1 MLNIAFTKFYILEIL
16 GYILSILIGVSLGLI
31 GGGGSILTIPI
42 VVYLFHVEPLL
53 ATSYSLFIV
62 GATSLVGTKRH
73 YTLGNLKISIALY
86 FAIPSVV
93 SILLT
98 RKILI
103 PLIPN
108 QIFQINQFILTKNIL
123 TMVVFAV
130 LMIAAS
136 VSMIKQSK
144 LVQEDSKPPNNLQLM
159 IFGFLIGMITGFL
172 GAGGGFLI
180 IPVLIFFAKLDMKQ
194 AVGTS
199 LLIITIN
206 SLLGFLGD
214 LVNHVPINWVLLSS
228 ISFFAIIGMFIGTQL
243 SKKIAGDKLKPIF
256 GWFVLIMGCYI
267 IIKEI
272 VF

>member
-1 MLNIAFTKFYILEIL
+1 MEII

-42 VVYLFHVEPLL
+42 VVYLFGVEPVL

-62 GATSLVGTKRH
+62 GITSLVGTKRH
-73 YTLGNLKISIALY
+73 YDLGNLKIVEALY
-86 FAIPSVV
+86 FALPSVV

-103 PLIPN
+103 PLIPEHIL
-108 QIFQINQFILTKNIL
+108 QLNQFILTKNML
-123 TMVVFAV
+123 TMIVFAV

-136 VSMIKQSK
+136 LSMIKKSNYTEVTSFSINK
-144 LVQEDSKPPNNLQLM
+144 FQL
-159 IFGFLIGMITGFL
+159 IFYGFLIGLITGFL

-180 IPVLIFFAKLDMKQ
+180 IPVLIFFAKLNMKT

-206 SLLGFLGD
+206 SLLGFFGD
-214 LVNHVPINWVLLSS
+214 VINHVTINWLLLIV
-228 ISFFAIIGMFIGTQL
+228 ISCFAIVGMLIGTVL
-243 SKKIAGDKLKPIF
+243 SKKISGAKLKPIF
-256 GWFVLIMGCYI
+256 GWFVLIMGIYI
-267 IIKEI
+267 IIKELM
-272 VF
+272 F

>member
-1 MLNIAFTKFYILEIL
+1 MEIL
-16 GYILSILIGVSLGLI
+16 GYILSILIGISLGLI

-62 GATSLVGTKRH
+62 GSTSLVGTKRH
-73 YTLGNLKISIALY
+73 YDLGNLNIGIALY
-86 FAIPSVV
+86 FALPSVV
-93 SILLT
+93 SIILT

-103 PLIPN
+103 PFIPD
-108 QIFQINQFILTKNIL
+108 QIFQISQYILTKNIL
-123 TMVVFAV
+123 TMVVFAL

-136 VSMIKQSK
+136 VSMIKQNK
-144 LVQEDSKPPNNLQLM
+144 YNIKESKPPKKVQL
-159 IFGFLIGMITGFL
+159 IIYGVLIGLVTGFL

-180 IPVLIFFAKLDMKQ
+180 IPVLIFFAKLKMKQ

-214 LVNHVPINWVLLSS
+214 LLNDVPINWILLAS
-228 ISFFAIIGMFIGTQL
+228 ISFFAIIGMIIGTQL
-243 SKKIAGDKLKPIF
+243 SKKIEGDKLKPIF
-256 GWFVLIMGCYI
+256 GWFVLLMGLFI
-267 IIKEI
+267 LIKEI
-272 VF
+272 SL

>member
-1 MLNIAFTKFYILEIL
+1 MEIL

-62 GATSLVGTKRH
+62 GLSSLVGTKRH
-73 YTLGNLKISIALY
+73 YSLGNIKISIALY
-86 FAIPSVV
+86 FALPSVI
-93 SILLT
+93 SILIT

-103 PLIPN
+103 PLIPD
-108 QIFQINQFILTKNIL
+108 QIFQVNDFILTKNIL
-123 TMVVFAV
+123 TMIVFAV

-136 VSMIKQSK
+136 ISMIKQK
-144 LVQEDSKPPNNLQLM
+144 KYKKEDSNAPNNSQLM
-159 IFGFLIGMITGFL
+159 MYGFLIGIITGFL

-199 LLIITIN
+199 LLIISVN
-206 SLLGFLGD
+206 SLIGFVGD
-214 LVNHVPINWVLLSS
+214 LFNQVPIDWILLSS
-228 ISFFAIIGMFIGTQL
+228 ISLFAILGIFIGTQL
-243 SKKIAGDKLKPIF
+243 SKKIAGDKLKPLF
-256 GWFVLIMGCYI
+256 GWFVFIMGCYI

-272 VF
+272 FF